1 MKDIEDID
9 GDEGRNTF
17 AMRAGAGRAREVA
30 AFLLVL
36 ALAAILAPFLPFFEI
51 FTDWHVIF
59 VIPAVVSLIMV
70 KSRLFANEDG
80 LAQRLIKRSMQLC
93 LIAFLAISLIP
104 S

>member
-1 MKDIEDID
+1 
-9 GDEGRNTF
+9 
-17 AMRAGAGRAREVA
+17 MRAGAGRAREVA
-30 AFLLVL
+30 AVLLVM
-36 ALAAILAPFLPFFEI
+36 ALAAMLVPFLTFFAI

-70 KSRLFANEDG
+70 KSRLFAKEDG
-80 LAQRLIKRSMQLC
+80 PAQRLIKRSMQLC